1 MGATKNAPLMEE
13 DCLFLNVYTPTTDS
27 GQAQKFPVMFYI
39 HDGQFEHGSGNDFPG
54 KFKGPLILLCWII
67 SVEYPTN
74 FEFGATFSIEIY
86 TLNWFWFVFDLVWYA
101 HQ

>member
-1 MGATKNAPLMEE
+1 MEE

-54 KFKGPLILLCWII
+54 KFKHPFLSYRSRSNYSRSRLQAAL
-67 SVEYPTN
+67 E
-74 FEFGATFSIEIY
+74 
-86 TLNWFWFVFDLVWYA
+86 
-101 HQ
+101 

>member
-1 MGATKNAPLMEE
+1 MEE

-54 KFKGPLILLCWII
+54 KFLQLAKKGNTPYNISPL
-67 SVEYPTN
+67 
-74 FEFGATFSIEIY
+74 
-86 TLNWFWFVFDLVWYA
+86 
-101 HQ
+101 